1 LELDPSDF
9 LSIRHQAF
17 DIWLKLTKRDN
28 EAVLA
33 VTMIDQTKSNTIHL
47 ALDIPVTVIAPAV
60 GMEFLAPDL
69 PHAFE
74 IEFPLTQFKHIFK
87 LLRHSNF
94 LQISCSSEGLEISL
108 ESTQISINAR
118 SNTVTVSDPCT
129 VVVDGKS
136 FLKFTSCLITSPS
149 SIKACKQIILIF
161 RFL

>member
-1 LELDPSDF
+1 MNPSDF

-47 ALDIPVTVIAPAV
+47 ALDIPVTVIAPAI
-60 GMEFLAPDL
+60 GMDFLTPDL
-69 PHAFE
+69 PPTSD

-94 LQISCSSEGLEISL
+94 LQISCTSEELEISL

-118 SNTVTVSDPCT
+118 SKTPSVSDPCT
-129 VVVDGKS
+129 VIVDAKS
-136 FLKFTSCLITSPS
+136 FLKFTNCLITSPS
-149 SIKACKQIILIF
+149 SIKACKQIILNF